1 MGKLTKKFVWMMF
14 TLVLVATLLPIHG
27 MRVKAATTVASGTCG
42 AEGNEENVTWVYDDE
57 GTLTISGSG
66 AMADYE
72 DTLMG
77 KAEWYTYRNS
87 VKKIVFEE
95 GVTTVGYWAFVGMGE
110 SEVIFADSIREI
122 KYKAFSGNYNLKKI
136 TLPPNLEGLDHAF
149 DGLSG
154 SIVIPG
160 SCGLEAL
167 AVFGSCDFD
176 FITIEEGVEG
186 IGYNAFSGNFRRL
199 WLPST
204 ISMMRDDSFPDVSA
218 DLDFIPVCYG
228 CNDYVKTY
236 ANVKGYIYMD
246 SSTEYSLDKAEI
258 FIDSDN
264 FVFDGNE
271 KKPAVTVKYI
281 DSDKNVPLYEGYD
294 YRVDYI
300 NNTDIGQAKV
310 IITGLGC
317 YTGRIEKTYNIYG
330 DLNKTNASLEYDKV
344 LYDGSSKTP
353 DIAIKMDNVTLVKDT
368 DYTVSYE
375 NNKEE
380 GTATVTVTGIGNYK
394 GSIQKI
400 FNIYKNDISKAN
412 VTLSYEKTGYDG
424 ATKEPAVTVVFGGT
438 TLKKDV
444 DYTVEYVN
452 NVSPGTATVRVV
464 GKGQYSGNIEKQF
477 LIEGLSL
484 ENADVQLK
492 ESIYSYDGSPKTPP
506 VTVKLGDK
514 TLVKDTDY
522 TLTYEDNVND
532 GTAYAVVTGIGI
544 YTDIV
549 KVSFVILPYNAGMDS
564 VYPDGTMI
572 DGNYVYGV
580 TDDEKNEV
588 ELCCPATTKLT
599 KVQVPATITDEKGV
613 TYSVT
618 SIGQK
623 AFYKNTKI
631 TSLVIGNNI
640 MSIEDYA
647 FYGCKN
653 ISKINFGK
661 SVEIIGGSSFRKCTK
676 LASITLPKSIDELGK
691 NAFYG
696 CSKLKTITI
705 NADTVIDVNA
715 NAIKGISKKA
725 VIKVPKKLVKK
736 YKKEFSKKT
745 GYKSSM
751 KIKKK

>member
-1 MGKLTKKFVWMMF
+1 MEKLTKKIVWMMF
-14 TLVLVATLLPIHG
+14 TLVFVAILLPIHR
-27 MRVKAATTVASGTCG
+27 MCAKAATIQSGTCG
-42 AEGNEENVTWVYDDE
+42 AEGNEENVTWIYDDE
-57 GTLTISGSG
+57 GTLTISGFG

-72 DTLMG
+72 DTLKG
-77 KAEWYTYRNS
+77 KAEWYSYRNS

-95 GVTTVGYWAFVGMGE
+95 GVTTVGNWAFAGMGE
-110 SEVIFADSIREI
+110 SEVVFSDSIREI

-136 TLPPNLEGLDHAF
+136 TLPPNLEVLYNAF

-160 SCGLEAL
+160 SCGLESL
-167 AVFGSCDFD
+167 AVFGSCAFD
-176 FITIEEGVEG
+176 FITIEEGVER
-186 IGYNAFSGNFRRL
+186 IGYNAFGGNLRRL

-204 ISMMRDDSFPDVSA
+204 ITMIRDNSFPDVSA

-228 CNDYVKTY
+228 CNDYVKSY
-236 ANVKGYIYMD
+236 AEAKGYNYMD
-246 SSTEYSLDKAEI
+246 SSMEYSLDKAEI
-258 FIDSDN
+258 FIDTDI
-264 FVFDGNE
+264 FLFDGNE

-281 DSDKNVPLYEGYD
+281 DTDMTVPLYEGYD
-294 YRVDYI
+294 YKVDYI

-310 IITGLGC
+310 IISGLGC
-317 YTGRIEKTYNIYG
+317 YTGRIEKTYSIYG
-330 DLNKTNASLEYDKV
+330 DMSKTSVFLEYDKV

-353 DIAIKMDNVTLVKDT
+353 NITIKLGNSTLVKDT
-368 DYTVSYE
+368 DYTVSYD

-380 GTATVTVTGIGNYK
+380 GTATVKATGIGNYK
-394 GSIQKI
+394 GTIQST
-400 FNIYKNDISKAN
+400 FNIYKNSISKAN
-412 VTLSYEKTGYDG
+412 VTLLYEKIVYDG
-424 ATKEPAVTVVFGGT
+424 ATKEPAVAVVFDGT

-444 DYTVEYVN
+444 DYTVKYAN
-452 NVSPGTATVRVV
+452 NVFPGTATVIVV
-464 GKGQYSGNIEKQF
+464 GKGQYSGTIEKKF
-477 LIEGLSL
+477 LIEGLSI

-492 ESIYSYDGSPKTPP
+492 ESIYSYDGSPKTPS
-506 VTVKLGDK
+506 VTVKLGEK

-532 GTAYAVVTGIGI
+532 GTAYAVVTGMGI

-549 KVSFVILPYNAGMDS
+549 KASFVILPYNAGMDS
-564 VYPDGTMI
+564 VYPYGTLI
-572 DGNYVYGV
+572 DGNFVYGV
-580 TDDEKNEV
+580 TDDETLEV
-588 ELCCPATTKLT
+588 ELCCPATRNLS
-599 KVQVPATITDEKGV
+599 KVQIPATITDEAGV
-613 TYSVT
+613 KYKVT
-618 SIGQK
+618 SIGHK

-631 TSLVIGNNI
+631 KSVVIGNNVK
-640 MSIEDYA
+640 SIEDYA

-653 ISKINFGK
+653 ISKIIFGK
-661 SVEIIGGSSFRKCTK
+661 NVEIIGGSSFRKCTK
-676 LASITLPKSIDELGK
+676 LETITLPKSIDELGK

-705 NADTVIDVNA
+705 NSNTVIDVNA

-751 KIKKK
+751 KIKNK